1 MAFSDR
7 AELIPEELVH
17 QADVAMYEAKRSGGD
32 RHRIASPAAPADG
45 PRPFR
50 LVPTAR
56 TPDGVAT
63 AVQAPP
69 AVEATGAARPAAAGG
84 SMSDRPSRRA
94 ASSARGRGRIRLD
107 GATAKEGTDSLEVQL
122 AAARA
127 RGERLEAQLGN
138 LADHDPLTDLLS
150 RRSIEEAIEEHLAVC
165 RRYGPE
171 GAFLLLGVDGLVDA
185 GGGNGSQGSQEALA
199 QVAEV
204 VLERLRGTDVAGR
217 WASDELAILV
227 PRGSVG
233 AVAALADALLALVH
247 EVGTP
252 PVQPGSLTASIGVAP
267 VDGSVDA
274 SAQLVASA
282 HRSML
287 GVRRRG
293 GGAWATGDGAPIR
306 PRRADHAGARGAPGE
321 AGG

>member
-1 MAFSDR
+1 MTLATR
-7 AELIPEELVH
+7 PNAELL
-17 QADVAMYEAKRSGGD
+17 DDTYERWLKDPASVEPSLRAFCEGFHLGFAKFEHSMSGTNG
-32 RHRIASPAAPADG
+32 ASPIA
-45 PRPFR
+45 
-50 LVPTAR
+50 
-56 TPDGVAT
+56 
-63 AVQAPP
+63 QQ
-69 AVEATGAARPAAAGG
+69 AAG
-84 SMSDRPSRRA
+84 D
-94 ASSARGRGRIRLD
+94 ASLQTS
-107 GATAKEGTDSLEVQL
+107 
-122 AAARA
+122 
-127 RGERLEAQLGN
+127 
-138 LADHDPLTDLLS
+138 
-150 RRSIEEAIEEHLAVC
+150 
-165 RRYGPE
+165 
-171 GAFLLLGVDGLVDA
+171 VDGLVDA
-185 GGGNGSQGSQEALA
+185 GGGNGSLGSQEALA